1 MDETREDADDERR
14 HEARNGRF
22 WHAVYQIDDVRA
34 ALGMGKANPAL
45 ASVDLD
51 DLVMGGGPGSN
62 RERLHDLL
70 DGGDDGCWRR
80 LAHPNADCVRGVAGI
95 GARAPHLREVTAFV
109 TDRVLAAM
117 ATATP
122 IRLPPTLLLGPP
134 GVGKSWYMARLAKAL
149 GVPFRSHPM
158 NLSTTADGLSGSH
171 PVWRSSAPGL
181 VARTLMQE
189 EVANPLVLIDEVD
202 KPPLTHRD
210 GDPYRPLYTLLEPE
224 CARAFIDEHM
234 QMPFDA
240 SAVMWV
246 MSANDL
252 GPLPGPIL
260 DRLTVIEVPEMS
272 RDDRMTVVASVY
284 ADANARYYGFFDI
297 DLADHVLERLAS
309 GNPRRARFAVENA
322 MVRAA
327 ADGRQALT
335 LADVS
340 GTVPSSSKRSL
351 N

>member
-1 MDETREDADDERR
+1 MDTRSGGERSPETR
-14 HEARNGRF
+14 HPRF
-22 WHAVYQIDDVRA
+22 WHALYDIGDVRA
-34 ALGMGKANPAL
+34 ALGLGKPNPAL

-51 DLVMGGGPGSN
+51 DPVMGGGPGSN

-70 DGGDDGCWRR
+70 EGGEGGCWRR
-80 LAHPNADCVRGVAGI
+80 LAHPTADCVRGVAAI
-95 GARAPHLREVTAFV
+95 GGRAPHLREVTELV

-122 IRLPPTLLLGPP
+122 VRLPPTLLLGPP
-134 GVGKSWYMARLAKAL
+134 GVGKSWYMAQLAKAL
-149 GVPFRSHPM
+149 GVPFRLHPM

-181 VARTLMQE
+181 VARTLLQE

-202 KPPLTHRD
+202 KPPLAHRD
-210 GDPYRPLYTLLEPE
+210 GDPYRPLYSLLEPE
-224 CARAFIDEHM
+224 GARAFVDEHM

-272 RDDRMTVVASVY
+272 RDDRMVVVASVY
-284 ADANARYYGFFDI
+284 ADANARFFGFFDQ
-297 DLADHVLERLAS
+297 DVSTDVLARLAVD
-309 GNPRRARFAVENA
+309 NPRRARLAVESA

-327 ADGRQALT
+327 AEGRQALT
-335 LADVS
+335 VGDV
-340 GTVPSSSKRSL
+340 GGRSATRRDRAVH
-351 N
+351 